1 MNRIN
6 GYGTTDYDGW
16 RWVGVDL
23 EQIEGN
29 VRELVRFFG
38 GTPLLAVVKADG
50 YGHGMVPVAHRALA
64 AGAAMLGVTSVDEGA
79 QLRREGIIAPILLL
93 QPLLPGQAAAAVA
106 ENLRVCITDYRGAD
120 DLAEA
125 ARRAGRKAAVHVK
138 VNTGMGRFGVDVGEA
153 MALIRYVKRLPDL
166 LLEGVFSHLAAA
178 DVGDAARTGEQ
189 VRRLRELQQQV
200 KAAWPGEPV
209 MFHLANTAAALL
221 FPDSRF
227 DMVRIGLGCYGIVPE
242 VVQMLAGA
250 STVPLPRLAPAMS
263 LHARIVAVR
272 DVDAGMPVGYSGTYM
287 PGRRTRIGV
296 VAAGYANGVP
306 RALSNRGRALV
317 RGRSVPI
324 VGRVCMNQTFI
335 DLGPEGAEEP
345 GDEVVFLGRQGEERI
360 DIQQWCRLLDTIPHE
375 LLCYLGRHHPR
386 VYSSRRTGNW

>member
-1 MNRIN
+1 MCWQARSAGFWPKERQDGRRLWPGYTCTAWPATWRGIRWDPRASSPRKSRIACPALAAPRPAALKEKLARAHGGEGTPRQRAASWARFRARTQDGRQVNRIN

-166 LLEGVFSHLAAA
+166 LLEGVF
-178 DVGDAARTGEQ
+178 
-189 VRRLRELQQQV
+189 
-200 KAAWPGEPV
+200 
-209 MFHLANTAAALL
+209 
-221 FPDSRF
+221 
-227 DMVRIGLGCYGIVPE
+227 
-242 VVQMLAGA
+242 
-250 STVPLPRLAPAMS
+250 
-263 LHARIVAVR
+263 
-272 DVDAGMPVGYSGTYM
+272 
-287 PGRRTRIGV
+287 
-296 VAAGYANGVP
+296 
-306 RALSNRGRALV
+306 
-317 RGRSVPI
+317 
-324 VGRVCMNQTFI
+324 
-335 DLGPEGAEEP
+335 
-345 GDEVVFLGRQGEERI
+345 
-360 DIQQWCRLLDTIPHE
+360 
-375 LLCYLGRHHPR
+375 
-386 VYSSRRTGNW
+386 